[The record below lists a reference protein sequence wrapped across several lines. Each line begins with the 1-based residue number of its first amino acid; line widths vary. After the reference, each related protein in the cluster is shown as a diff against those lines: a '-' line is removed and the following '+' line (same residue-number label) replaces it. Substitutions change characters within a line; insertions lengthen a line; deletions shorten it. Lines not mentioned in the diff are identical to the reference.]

1 MAQSTRVTLPLLIR
15 AVAKSLP
22 RLPLAIDAGRA
33 AVRSD
38 KNIVDSI
45 GVYLESNAR
54 RFGASAAVKSA
65 ESTLSHSELNRRVNR
80 TARALAGA
88 GVLAGDSVAL
98 VLSNRVELFVVVGAL
113 AKLGAVAA
121 MINTNQRRDVLA
133 HSFEVARC
141 SFAVVG
147 EELWDAVAP
156 VRDRAALRDDG
167 WFWLADAVDSCG
179 TGRLDGPLPQGA
191 PAGAVDLGAL
201 SFNLASDNP
210 PWTRAVRLGSPSFYI
225 FTSGTTGLPKAS
237 IMTHMRWSKAGYA
250 YGRAMLALTPND
262 CVYAPLPL
270 YHNMALSVAWGSAAV
285 TGASV
290 AIRRSFSASNYWSDC
305 REFDATALAYIGE
318 LPRYLLAATPH
329 PEEREHR
336 VRAAVGVGLRPDVW
350 GPFQERFGIAE
361 VFETYAASEGNTIFL
376 NAFNVERSIGIC
388 PTPHAIVAYDVE
400 ADAPVRDLNG
410 RLQRVPSGEVGLLI
424 GKVSARFDFDGYTDR
439 EASEEKLIRGAFRE
453 GDVWFNSGD
462 LLRKVGWGHAEF
474 VDRVGD
480 TFRWKS
486 ENVATGQV
494 EAVLNTFK
502 GVAETTV
509 YGVLVPKTEGRAGM
523 AALTLDGST
532 EDFELGAFAT
542 HASSALP
549 AYAVPVF
556 LRVRARLEVTGT
568 FKHQKTALR
577 DEGWNS
583 LPENEPV
590 FVRISGRY
598 ERLTADLSA
607 AIEAGSV
614 RL

>member
-1 MAQSTRVTLPLLIR
+1 MTNRVTLPTLVR

-22 RLPLAIDAGRA
+22 RLPLALDAGRA
-33 AVRSD
+33 ALRSN

-45 GVYLESNAR
+45 GVYLERNAR
-54 RFGASAAVKSA
+54 RFGAAAAVMSA
-65 ESTLSHSELNRRVNR
+65 DSTLSHSELNRRVNR
-80 TARALAGA
+80 TARALAA
-88 GVLAGDSVAL
+88 SGVRTGDSVAV
-98 VLSNRVELFVVVGAL
+98 VLENRVDLFVVVGAL
-113 AKLGAVAA
+113 AKLGAIAA
-121 MINTNQRRDVLA
+121 MINTNQRGDVLV

-141 SFAVVG
+141 AYAVVG
-147 EELWDAVAP
+147 EELWEAVEP
-156 VRDRAALRDDG
+156 IRKKTGVSRDG
-167 WFWLADAVDSCG
+167 WLWVADAQDACG
-179 TGRLDGPLPQGA
+179 TGVLDGPLPGGA
-191 PAGAVDLGAL
+191 PADAIDLGAL
-201 SFNLASDNP
+201 SFDRASENP
-210 PWTRAVRLGSPSFYI
+210 PWTRAVRLGAPSFYV

-237 IMTHMRWSKAGYA
+237 IMTHMRWSKAGFA

-318 LPRYLLAATPH
+318 LPRYLLAAEPH
-329 PEEREHR
+329 AGERDHR

-350 GPFQERFGIAE
+350 GPFQDRFGIAE
-361 VFETYAASEGNTIFL
+361 IFETYAASEGNTIFL

-400 ADAPVRDLNG
+400 SDAPVRDAEG

-424 GKVSARFDFDGYTDR
+424 GKVSARFDFDGYTDP
-439 EASEEKLIRGAFRE
+439 EASEKKLIRGAFRD

-494 EAVLNTFK
+494 ENVLNTFD
-502 GVAETTV
+502 GVEESTV
-509 YGVLVPKTEGRAGM
+509 YGVKVPGMEGRAGM
-523 AALTLDGST
+523 AALTLSGGLSGFDMR
-532 EDFELGAFAT
+532 AFDA
-542 HASSALP
+542 HAAQALP
-549 AYAVPVF
+549 VYALPVF
-556 LRVRARLEVTGT
+556 LRIRERLEVTGT

-577 DEGWNS
+577 RDGWEAV
-583 LPENEPV
+583 PQDEPV
-590 FVRISGRY
+590 FVRVSGEY
-598 ERLTADLSA
+598 LRLNDELRAELEAA
-607 AIEAGSV
+607 AI